1 MLYTYDLDYQE
12 LQENEDAFMQW
23 VFEME
28 QAYEESKYDEM
39 FSKEDNDESNTTTP
53 FTTMVG

>member
-1 MLYTYDLDYQE
+1 MLYTIDLDYQE

-39 FSKEDNDESNTTTP
+39 FSKEE
-53 FTTMVG
+53 

>member
-1 MLYTYDLDYQE
+1 MVGRLQMLYTIDVDYQE
-12 LQENEDAFMQW
+12 LQENEDAFMQG

-39 FSKEDNDESNTTTP
+39 FKEDNDDNR
-53 FTTMVG
+53 

>member
-1 MLYTYDLDYQE
+1 MLYIYDLDYQE

-39 FSKEDNDESNTTTP
+39 FSKEEEDESNTITP
-53 FTTMVG
+53 FTTMAS